1 MTRLITPGARFR
13 AAVREERPL
22 QVVGA
27 INAYAARL
35 AERKGFK
42 AIYVSGGGVAAGSL
56 GVPDLGI
63 TTMDDVLTDVR
74 RITDITDLPVLVDID
89 TGWGSAFNIART
101 IKSMIKFGAG
111 AVHIED
117 QVLAK
122 RCGHRPG
129 KAIVSKDEMVDRIKA
144 AVDARSD
151 PDFVIM
157 ARTDALAVE
166 GLEAA
171 IERAVACVEAGA
183 DMIFPEAITELAM
196 YKKFAQAVKVP
207 ILANITEYGSTP
219 LFTVEELRSADVS
232 LVLYPLSAFRAMSK
246 AALSV
251 YDAIRKE
258 ETQKN
263 VLHLMQTRA
272 DLYDY
277 LGYHAF
283 EQKLDAIFSKE
294 EKS

>member
-1 MTRLITPGARFR
+1 
-13 AAVREERPL
+13 
-22 QVVGA
+22 
-27 INAYAARL
+27 
-35 AERKGFK
+35 
-42 AIYVSGGGVAAGSL
+42 
-56 GVPDLGI
+56 
-63 TTMDDVLTDVR
+63 
-74 RITDITDLPVLVDID
+74 
-89 TGWGSAFNIART
+89 
-101 IKSMIKFGAG
+101 
-111 AVHIED
+111 
-117 QVLAK
+117 
-122 RCGHRPG
+122 
-129 KAIVSKDEMVDRIKA
+129 
-144 AVDARSD
+144 
-151 PDFVIM
+151 M